1 MELQK
6 DTRQM
11 EDEETFLL
19 NKIKED
25 KQYLNSME
33 LKKQELNKELQE
45 YLETIFS
52 EQTNKE

>member
-11 EDEETFLL
+11 EDEEAFLL

-25 KQYLNSME
+25 NQYLNSME

>member
-6 DTRQM
+6 DIRQM
-11 EDEETFLL
+11 EDEEAFLL

-33 LKKQELNKELQE
+33 LKKQELNQELQE